1 MDVGLSISASEKVR
15 VAAEKEM
22 PREVGEKK
30 RRQMCFR
37 GERKRKK

>member
-1 MDVGLSISASEKVR
+1 MGLSISASEKVR

-22 PREVGEKK
+22 PREVGVVG

-37 GERKRKK
+37 AEKRRKK